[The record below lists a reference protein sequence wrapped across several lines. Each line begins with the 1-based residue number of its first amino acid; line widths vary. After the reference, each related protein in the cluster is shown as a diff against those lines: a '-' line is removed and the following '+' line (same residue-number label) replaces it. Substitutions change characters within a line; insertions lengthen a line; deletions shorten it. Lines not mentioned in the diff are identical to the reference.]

1 MLSIQFIYF
10 AECRYAECHD
20 AECRYA
26 ECRYA
31 KYRVDLGGMSIS

>member
-1 MLSIQFIYF
+1 MLSVSY
-10 AECRYAECHD
+10 

-31 KYRVDLGGMSIS
+31 DCRYAECRGAHRTMGSSKNWLLP